1 MQAADPHH
9 DGAGCSPTSAYKV
22 VVRVRPS
29 SASQDPEVVQVLSKS
44 RLRVQR
50 LDQAPVSVAP
60 SGLSFEL
67 LHRYEPLELQLDHVL
82 DSPSSQEDAFSTVRV
97 TFVLLMMM
105 TMMMMMMMIILTI
118 IVIIIIII
126 PIVIIFSFPP
136 RRSIVARVLEG
147 ANGTI
152 LAYGQTGS
160 GKTYTMTGEASPS
173 ARGLIPR
180 TLEQIFRGCDGEYC
194 HGWSERSDY
203 YTAAG
208 RYFSRLESDLSRR
221 ETTIQVSF
229 LEIYAERVFDLLTGP
244 RPKNV
249 QVEEG
254 FSVRANAHGNAA
266 RRPLAGGLEIM
277 EGRGGA
283 VLVPGLTVDFAAA
296 MWRLPRTAMVTYVSP
311 CGPGR
316 AERFS
321 PGGE

>member
-1 MQAADPHH
+1 MQAADLQH

-29 SASQDPEVVQVLSKS
+29 SD
-44 RLRVQR
+44 
-50 LDQAPVSVAP
+50 
-60 SGLSFEL
+60 
-67 LHRYEPLELQLDHVL
+67 
-82 DSPSSQEDAFSTVRV
+82 SQEDTTRAHAFFFR
-97 TFVLLMMM
+97 
-105 TMMMMMMMIILTI
+105 
-118 IVIIIIII
+118 
-126 PIVIIFSFPP
+126 
-136 RRSIVARVLEG
+136 G

-180 TLEQIFRGCDGEYC
+180 TLEQIFQGLG
-194 HGWSERSDY
+194 
-203 YTAAG
+203 
-208 RYFSRLESDLSRR
+208 SDLSRR

-244 RPKNV
+244 RPKN
-249 QVEEG
+249 VEEG

-283 VLVPGLTVDFAAA
+283 VLVPGLTV
-296 MWRLPRTAMVTYVSP
+296 VKVSNLDQALEVLRP
-311 CGPGR
+311 TPS
-316 AERFS
+316 AL
-321 PGGE
+321 